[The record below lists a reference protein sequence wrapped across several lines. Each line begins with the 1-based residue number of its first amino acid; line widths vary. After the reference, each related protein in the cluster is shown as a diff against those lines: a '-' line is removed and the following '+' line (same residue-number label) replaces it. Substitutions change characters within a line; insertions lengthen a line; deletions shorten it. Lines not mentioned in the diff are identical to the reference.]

1 MIKIK
6 VWFRNH
12 QYPLMQS
19 RIEDEASRRLIS
31 NININ
36 KSEELIIIDNDI
48 EEITNT
54 MVVASQPG
62 VIAVQPVKSC
72 TRTNHISSSP
82 YKVRSFLNSPL
93 QSFFY
98 S

>member
-6 VWFRNH
+6 VWFRN

-19 RIEDEASRRLIS
+19 RTDDDCTRRLIS

-54 MVVASQPG
+54 MVVTSQPG
-62 VIAVQPVKSC
+62 VVAVEPVKSF
-72 TRTNHISSSP
+72 TRTKHISSSP
-82 YKVRSFLNSPL
+82 YKVSLP
-93 QSFFY
+93 
-98 S
+98 